1 MSQTLQTLERAY
13 QRLEDQRHT
22 LAVTPQSDIDLAG
35 ELERLNDGLRTLYV
49 FVMEFAR
56 RQPDPSPPRA

>member
-22 LAVTPQSDIDLAG
+22 LATTPQSDIDLAG
-35 ELERLNDGLRTLYV
+35 EIERLNDNLRTLYV
-49 FVMEFAR
+49 FIMELAK
-56 RQPDPSPPRA
+56 RQPDPPPPT

>member
-1 MSQTLQTLERAY
+1 MSQTLETLERAY

-22 LAVTPQSDIDLAG
+22 LAATPQNDIDLAG

-49 FVMEFAR
+49 FVMELAQ
-56 RQPDPSPPRA
+56 RQPHPSPPPA